1 MKTREQNKTKKTI
14 GNRAIWLIYRTN
26 INTCW
31 FWLIKRTLGWKNF
44 VREKFLEINR
54 YFSLTSYCNAIGRSN
69 HDFSPCKGFLWRE
82 NEESMFWSFHPLVDK
97 TNNEHLRKPL
107 FQGDTKIVLSIS
119 GLHDG
124 FFISLSAVLFTLFGF
139 YQMAVWAIGKHRNYR
154 KEFKDYR
161 KGRKAIVP
169 FLL

>member
-44 VREKFLEINR
+44 VREKFLEINP

-82 NEESMFWSFHPLVDK
+82 NEESMFWSFHPLADK

-107 FQGDTKIVLSIS
+107 FQGDTKIVLSIIWLTWRFLYFSFS
-119 GLHDG
+119 GFIHLVWILPDG
-124 FFISLSAVLFTLFGF
+124 SMGHRQTPKLS
-139 YQMAVWAIGKHRNYR
+139 QRI
-154 KEFKDYR
+154 
-161 KGRKAIVP
+161 
-169 FLL
+169 